1 MPFLD
6 ARRIPDG
13 ATLETDVCIVGAGA
27 AGCTLA
33 RELAGQDFKVFLI
46 ESGGI
51 RYDGRIQA
59 LAKGELA
66 SDFGFPLDDT
76 RVRGFGGTTA
86 IWMGA
91 CRPLDAYDFEPHD
104 WVPYSGW
111 PFGRSEL
118 DPYYARAQVV
128 CQIGPP
134 TYELQDW
141 EEPDA
146 QELPLDPQCI
156 DTQLFQI
163 SPPTRFARAYREA
176 IFSAPNITTLLHANV
191 LEIDTTDNTR
201 VATSVRIATFNRTR
215 FRVGARLF
223 VLAVG
228 GVEAPRLLLAS
239 NRRNPAGL
247 GQEHDLVGR
256 FFMDH
261 PRLESAVLHL
271 NDAPTRMRLY
281 RVHAS
286 HRVAPPTAIEG
297 FLSIASEALARERMV
312 RCAFQ
317 VPPHWRSYP
326 EFHSNGVMALRQI
339 AWAIRAGHVPYR
351 WPHRVRTALAGA
363 RAVALT
369 ALRRL
374 GEGHMSRADFVLTAC
389 GEQAPNPASR
399 VVLAETRDY
408 FGAPQPRLDWQLSE
422 IDLRSIRRANEIL
435 ASAVKAAGIGCVT
448 SLIDSN
454 GKSRNLR
461 GGFHHM
467 GTTRMHRDP
476 RQGVV
481 DPDCR
486 VHGMANLFI
495 AGSATFPTGGYAN
508 PTLTIVA
515 LALRLADHIRDQLRN
530 GPPPVNVC

>member
-1 MPFLD
+1 M
-6 ARRIPDG
+6 
-13 ATLETDVCIVGAGA
+13 
-27 AGCTLA
+27 A
-33 RELAGQDFKVFLI
+33 RELAGQAFRVCLI

-51 RYDGRIQA
+51 RYDGRTQA
-59 LAKGELA
+59 LARGEVA
-66 SDFGFPLDDT
+66 SHFGFPLDET

-86 IWMGA
+86 IWQGA
-91 CRPLDAYDFEPHD
+91 CRPLDAFDFEPHD

-118 DPYYARAQVV
+118 DQYYARAQVV
-128 CQIGPP
+128 CEIGPP
-134 TYELQDW
+134 SYEVQDW
-141 EEPDA
+141 EESDA
-146 QELPLDPQCI
+146 QRLPLDSQCVNTHI
-156 DTQLFQI
+156 FQI
-163 SPPTRFARAYREA
+163 SPPTRFASAYRQA
-176 IFSAPNITTLLHANV
+176 IASAPNITTLLYANV
-191 LEIDTTDNTR
+191 LEVETTDNTR
-201 VATSVRIATFNRTR
+201 VATAVRVGTLNGVQ
-215 FRVGARLF
+215 FRVAARLF

-239 NRRNPAGL
+239 NRHSAAGL

-271 NDAPTRMRLY
+271 NDAPTRMQLY

-286 HRVAPPTAIEG
+286 HRVSPPTAIEG
-297 FLSIASEALARERMV
+297 FLNIGYEVLAKERIV

-317 VPPHWRSYP
+317 VPPYWRSHP

-339 AWAIRAGHVPYR
+339 AWAIRAQHVPYR
-351 WPHRVRTALAGA
+351 WPHRLQAVLAGA

-369 ALRRL
+369 GLRRL
-374 GEGHMSRADFVLTAC
+374 GETRRSRAEFVLTAC
-389 GEQAPNPASR
+389 SEQAPNPASR
-399 VVLAETRDY
+399 VVLGETRDH
-408 FGAPQPRLDWQLSE
+408 FGAPQARLDWQLSE
-422 IDLRSIRRANEIL
+422 IDLRSIRRGTEIL
-435 ASAVKAAGIGCVT
+435 ASAVEAAGIGHVT

-454 GKSRNLR
+454 GKSRKLR

-476 RQGVV
+476 TQGVV
-481 DPDCR
+481 DPNCR
-486 VHGMANLFI
+486 VFGMANLFI

-515 LALRLADHIRDQLRN
+515 LALRLADHIRDQLCN
-530 GPPPVNVC
+530 GPPVNIC